1 MNLDHWV
8 IPLPAQLWRVE
19 LDPERNWAGL
29 ELRDKGSTR
38 VQFAVLDLNGAPML
52 SEPLSLGEQQWFGLT
67 TVAHG
72 LMIIHSYPDPKLP
85 VAEGI
90 WAVDPKAGLRWSY
103 PELRWMGTAAHGLL
117 CEENEALR
125 WVKPNGE
132 QDLIGEGDEAEARA
146 KAHRWLEER
155 ERKFCY
161 PEPASEIEL
170 LRVSAALSEQVV
182 VAERIAVGEA
192 SVVSA
197 YTGVGPF
204 TQHLMVCSPNDTSFV
219 TTLRTEVA
227 VPALNALIRMN
238 EHMLALGAPNELH
251 LILLTRAGM
260 NQQAGTLPE
269 A

>member
-8 IPLPAQLWRVE
+8 TPLPAQLWRVE
-19 LDPERNWAGL
+19 LDPERNLVGL

-52 SEPLSLGEQQWFGLT
+52 CEPLSLGEQQWFGLT

-72 LMIIHSYPDPKLP
+72 LMIVHSYPNPKLP

-103 PELRWMGTAAHGLL
+103 PELRWVGTSDEGFL
-117 CEENEALR
+117 CEQNEALK
-125 WVKPNGE
+125 WVKPSGE
-132 QDLIGEGDEAEARA
+132 QELIGEGDEAEARA
-146 KAHRWLEER
+146 KANRWLQER
-155 ERKFCY
+155 ERKLGY

-204 TQHLMVCSPNDTSFV
+204 TQHLMVCSPNDTSLIA
-219 TTLRTEVA
+219 TLRTEVA
-227 VPALNALIRMN
+227 VPALDALIRMN
-238 EHMLALGAPNELH
+238 EHVLALGASDALH
-251 LILLTRAGM
+251 VLMLTGSSA
-260 NQQAGTLPE
+260 
-269 A
+269 